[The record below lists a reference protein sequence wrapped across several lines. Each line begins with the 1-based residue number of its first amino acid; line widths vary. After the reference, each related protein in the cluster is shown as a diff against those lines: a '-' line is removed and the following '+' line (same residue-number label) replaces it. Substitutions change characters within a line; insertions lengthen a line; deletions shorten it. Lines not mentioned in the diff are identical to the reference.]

1 MKIKITTPIKRNY
14 REVFALFN
22 LQLFEA
28 LKPPVV
34 NLKVERF
41 DGCKK
46 GDEVHLKVAGQRWVS
61 HITDYVENE
70 DEIYFIDRGV
80 IIPPP
85 IKSWLHI
92 HRIERS
98 GENSCNVIDDIEYST
113 GNAFIDKLIYPAL
126 YAMFAMRKPIY
137 KRELS

>member
-1 MKIKITTPIKRNY
+1 MKIKITTPVNRNF

-22 LQLFEA
+22 LKLFEA

-46 GDEVHLKVAGQRWVS
+46 GDEVHLIVAGQRWVS
-61 HITDYVENE
+61 HITDYVEND

-80 IIPPP
+80 IIPAPLN
-85 IKSWLHI
+85 SWLHI

-98 GENSCNVIDDIEYST
+98 GENFCNVIDDIEYST
-113 GNAFIDKLIYPAL
+113 GNIFTDRLIYPAI
-126 YAMFAMRKPIY
+126 YAMFVMRKSIY
-137 KRELS
+137 QRELS

>member
-1 MKIKITTPIKRNY
+1 MKIRISTPIQRNF
-14 REVFALFN
+14 RDVFSLFN
-22 LQLFEA
+22 LKLFEA

-46 GDEVHLKVAGQRWVS
+46 GDEVHLIVAGQRWVS

-85 IKSWLHI
+85 LSSWLHI

-113 GNAFIDKLIYPAL
+113 GNVFIDKLIYPAL